1 MSQQINLVSP
11 LLLKKRYAFGLREM
25 AMGLGLLAA
34 GALAWAGFLHYQAR
48 TLEAQAAQQ
57 EARQAAAQQE
67 LDRLEAAAARPASA
81 LLIERARAAQA
92 QVAQREALLA
102 LIGDTFEKTASGF
115 SARMRAL
122 AHGSTEGVWLNGFTL
137 APGYVDLKGSALNAN
152 LLTSYMDRLGS
163 QRPFSGMRFSGMN
176 AALAQSA
183 GDGKT
188 QAGARADHI
197 DFDLYS
203 GTLEPAAQGGP
214 HGK

>member
-1 MSQQINLVSP
+1 
-11 LLLKKRYAFGLREM
+11 
-25 AMGLGLLAA
+25 
-34 GALAWAGFLHYQAR
+34 
-48 TLEAQAAQQ
+48 
-57 EARQAAAQQE
+57 
-67 LDRLEAAAARPASA
+67 
-81 LLIERARAAQA
+81 
-92 QVAQREALLA
+92 
-102 LIGDTFEKTASGF
+102 
-115 SARMRAL
+115 
-122 AHGSTEGVWLNGFTL
+122 
-137 APGYVDLKGSALNAN
+137 LNAD

-188 QAGARADHI
+188 QTGARADHI